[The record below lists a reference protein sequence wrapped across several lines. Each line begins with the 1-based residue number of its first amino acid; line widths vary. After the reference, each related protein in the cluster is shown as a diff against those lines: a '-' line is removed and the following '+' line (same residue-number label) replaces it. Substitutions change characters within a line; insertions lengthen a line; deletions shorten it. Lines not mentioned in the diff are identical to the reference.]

1 MQGSLVREAAVA
13 DTGPPFL
20 NVKSG
25 VDLGNILKGTHV
37 RGHNL
42 NLRVHILDA
51 FQIPYQ
57 EIIDIGRI
65 HGTYKS

>member
-25 VDLGNILKGTHV
+25 VDLGNMRCRKG
-37 RGHNL
+37 G
-42 NLRVHILDA
+42 A
-51 FQIPYQ
+51 
-57 EIIDIGRI
+57 GRMRC
-65 HGTYKS
+65 

>member
-25 VDLGNILKGTHV
+25 VDLEKTRCRQGAPEG
-37 RGHNL
+37 
-42 NLRVHILDA
+42 
-51 FQIPYQ
+51 
-57 EIIDIGRI
+57 
-65 HGTYKS
+65 